1 MVRLLIK
8 IAIFLGSAALGLW
21 ITSLLVRD
29 FTLHLAGFLVALVVF
44 AIVQLVVD
52 WIVRRFLRQNGPAV
66 TAVAGVVA
74 AFAALLIAS
83 LFPDGIVITTIV
95 GWVFATLIVWIVTG
109 VITWLAER
117 FLLPKAGPEG
127 RRR

>member
-29 FTLHLAGFLVALVVF
+29 FTLHVAGFLVAVVVF
-44 AIVQLVVD
+44 ALVELVVD
-52 WIVRRFLRQNGPAV
+52 WLVRRFLRQNGPAV
-66 TAVAGVVA
+66 AAVAGVIA
-74 AFAALLIAS
+74 AFVALLIAS
-83 LFPDGIVITTIV
+83 LVQDGIVITTIV
-95 GWVFATLIVWIVTG
+95 GWVFASLIVWIVTG
-109 VITWLAER
+109 LITWLAER
-117 FLLPKAGPEG
+117 FLLPKAARDE

>member
-29 FTLHLAGFLVALVVF
+29 FTLHLAGFLVAVVVF

-52 WIVRRFLRQNGPAV
+52 WIVRRFLRQKGPAV

-74 AFAALLIAS
+74 AFAALLISS

-109 VITWLAER
+109 LITWLAER
-117 FLLPKAGPEG
+117 FLLPKAGREG